1 MKLYEIPTHERSP
14 LVVNAVVEIPKG
26 SNNKY
31 EYDPEYDQFVLDRAL
46 MSAMVYPANYGF
58 ISSTLAD
65 DGDALDI
72 LVCSSTP
79 IDKGTIVPTRVIGA
93 LHMIDNGEVDY
104 KLVGVPIRSY
114 SKQHI
119 NELDDFDPLFL
130 EVVENF
136 FQHYKELEGK
146 KVELKGWIE
155 REETFK
161 IIEESITDKK
171 PAVKLAKI
179 ASHWTSAGWNVQGAT
194 ER

>member
-14 LVVNAVVEIPKG
+14 QVVNAVVEIPKG
-26 SNNKY
+26 SSNKY
-31 EYDPEYDQFVLDRAL
+31 EYNPVYDQFVLDRAL

-58 ISSTLAD
+58 ISNTLAD

-119 NELDDFDPLFL
+119 GELDDFDPLFL

-146 KVELKGWIE
+146 KVELKGWID

-161 IIEESITDKK
+161 IVEESVVDKPKEVK
-171 PAVKLAKI
+171 PI
-179 ASHWTSAGWNVQGAT
+179 MHWTKAGWNTSGITASD
-194 ER
+194 R

>member
-1 MKLYEIPTHERSP
+1 MKLYEIPTHKRSP
-14 LVVNAVVEIPKG
+14 YVVNAVVEIPKG
-26 SNNKY
+26 SSNKY
-31 EYDPEYDQFVLDRAL
+31 EYDPVYDQFVLDRAL

-72 LVCSSTP
+72 LVCSGTSV
-79 IDKGTIVPTRVIGA
+79 DKGTIVPTRVMGA

-104 KLVGVPIRSY
+104 KLIGVPIRSY

-119 NELDDFDPLFL
+119 GSLDDFDPLFL

-146 KVELKGWIE
+146 TVELKGWIDKA
-155 REETFK
+155 ETYK
-161 IIEESITDKK
+161 IVQESIVGEKHLSEDIRKGTL
-171 PAVKLAKI
+171 V
-179 ASHWTSAGWNVQGAT
+179 
-194 ER
+194 

>member
-1 MKLYEIPTHERSP
+1 MKLYEIPTHKDSP
-14 LVVNAVVEIPKG
+14 RVVNAIVEIPKG
-26 SNNKY
+26 SNHKY
-31 EYDPEYDQFVLDRAL
+31 EYDPEYDQFVLDRSL

-72 LVCSSTP
+72 LVLAGEP

-104 KLVGVPIRSY
+104 KLIGVPVRSY

-119 NELDDFDPLFL
+119 QTFDDIDPLL
-130 EVVENF
+130 LDVIENF

-155 REETFK
+155 QAETFK
-161 IIEESITDKK
+161 IVEESITDAAPMLVEETEKK
-171 PAVKLAKI
+171 TVK
-179 ASHWTSAGWNVQGAT
+179 SSWHWTRAGWYS
-194 ER
+194 

>member
-1 MKLYEIPTHERSP
+1 MRFL
-14 LVVNAVVEIPKG
+14 KG
-26 SNNKY
+26 SSNKY
-31 EYDPEYDQFVLDRAL
+31 EYDPEYDQFVLDRTL

-72 LVCSSTP
+72 LVCSSTS

-104 KLVGVPIRSY
+104 KLIGVPIRSFG
-114 SKQHI
+114 KQHI
-119 NELDDFDPLFL
+119 SELDDFDPLFL

-155 REETFK
+155 RTATFK
-161 IIEESITDKK
+161 IIEESITDKSVLK
-171 PAVKLAKI
+171 TDSCIQP
-179 ASHWTSAGWNVQGAT
+179 HWTTAGWNTVGIT
-194 ER
+194 NR

>member
-1 MKLYEIPTHERSP
+1 MKLYEIPTHKDSP
-14 LVVNAVVEIPKG
+14 RVVNAIVEIPKG
-26 SNNKY
+26 SNHKY
-31 EYDPEYDQFVLDRAL
+31 EYDPEYDQFVLDRSL

-72 LVCSSTP
+72 LVLAGEP
-79 IDKGTIVPTRVIGA
+79 IDKGTVVPTRVIGA

-104 KLVGVPIRSY
+104 KLIGVPVRSY

-119 NELDDFDPLFL
+119 QTFEDIDPLL
-130 EVVENF
+130 LDVIENF

-155 REETFK
+155 QEETFK
-161 IIEESITDKK
+161 IVEESITDNAPMPTEGKT
-171 PAVKLAKI
+171 VK
-179 ASHWTSAGWNVQGAT
+179 SSWHWTRAGWYS
-194 ER
+194 